1 MTIAAVGFG
10 SLGLPG
16 GEFSGPAAV
25 VWNSVYIVAACGG
38 GTPDGL
44 VKETRTEKLP
54 DPSDNQH
61 RQAMALRAALS
72 VLLHGI
78 LRISC
83 PKPISF

>member
-10 SLGLPG
+10 SLGLPR

-38 GTPDGL
+38 GTSGGL

-54 DPSDNQH
+54 DPSVIW
-61 RQAMALRAALS
+61 
-72 VLLHGI
+72 VL
-78 LRISC
+78 
-83 PKPISF
+83 KFA